1 MKKIELI
8 SVLSLLTL
16 LTFAKTNLE
25 RVEPSFWW
33 TGMQNPKLQLLVYGE
48 NISFTDVEIQH
59 PGVVL
64 ERVIKVENPNYLFL
78 NLMMDKTVEAGC
90 FNISFKVK
98 GKVKHTFEYELRQ
111 RESTSRMRH
120 GFNTTDAMYLITPD
134 RFVNGNPENDNVEG
148 MREVVN
154 RDFHGGRHGGDIQ
167 GIINSLDYIKEL
179 GFTAI
184 WVNPVL
190 ENDMESYSYHGY
202 STTDFYNVDTRYGS
216 NEEYREL
223 AIKAKEKGIKLIMD
237 MIVNHIGSQHWWMED
252 KPTSDWINNAGEFL
266 QTSHKREVNVDPYV
280 SEYDK
285 RHNSDGWFVESMP
298 DLNQR
303 NDLLA
308 TYLIQNTI
316 WWIEYACLSGI
327 RMDTWPYPD
336 KIFMNDWC
344 EAVMAEYPDF
354 NIVGEEWT
362 VEPALVSYWQ
372 KGQTNHDGYH
382 CALPSLMDFP
392 MQEAIIRGVKNT
404 GEKMY
409 HTLAMDFLYPDPSNL
424 VVFLDNHDMSRVFTQ
439 VDEDFEAYKRA
450 VAYLTILRGIPQIY
464 YGTEILMSNPN
475 TWEHGVIRSDFP
487 GGWDGDSINA
497 FTGEG
502 LTSQQKEAQDFIKY
516 LMNWRKSKTV
526 IHHGKTMQF
535 APLYDETVYTMA
547 RYDENDL
554 VLLIMNNSDKAVL
567 VNTSRYEELTEGIT
581 FMKDVLTS
589 EQVEISN
596 GHVIIPANEFLLLE
610 K

>member
-1 MKKIELI
+1 MKKIQLI
-8 SVLSLLTL
+8 CILSLFTL

-25 RVEPSFWW
+25 RVEPAFWW
-33 TGMQNPKLQLLVYGE
+33 VGMQNSELQLMVYGE
-48 NISFTDVEIQH
+48 NISSTEVVIDY

-64 ERVIKVENPNYLFL
+64 EHVTKVESPNYLFL
-78 NLMMDKTVEAGC
+78 DLKMDETVKAGH
-90 FNISFKVK
+90 FNINFTQK
-98 GKVKHTFEYELRQ
+98 GKVKQSFDYELKERDENVRERQ
-111 RESTSRMRH
+111 
-120 GFNTTDAMYLITPD
+120 GFNTTDVMYLITPD

-148 MREVVN
+148 MREMAN

-167 GIINSLDYIKEL
+167 GLISSLDYIKEM

-190 ENDMESYSYHGY
+190 ENDMKTYSYHGY
-202 STTDFYNVDTRYGS
+202 STTDFYKVDARYGS

-223 AIKAKEKGIKLIMD
+223 ALKSEAKGIKLIMD
-237 MIVNHIGSQHWWMED
+237 MIVNHIGSEHWWMKD
-252 KPTSDWINNAGEFL
+252 KPTSDWINNGGEFL
-266 QTSHKREVNVDPYV
+266 QTSHKREVNVDPYA

-316 WWIEYACLSGI
+316 WWIEYGCLSGI

-336 KIFMNDWC
+336 KAFMNEWC
-344 EAVMAEYPDF
+344 EAVMAEYPNF

-372 KGQTNHDGYH
+372 KGQTNNDGYH

-392 MQEAIIRGVKNT
+392 MQEAIVRGVKEN

-409 HTLAMDFLYPDPSNL
+409 HTLAMDFLYPDPDNL

-464 YGTEILMSNPN
+464 YGTEILMSNPGTN
-475 TWEHGVIRSDFP
+475 EHGIIRSDFP
-487 GGWDGDSINA
+487 GGWAGDSINA

-502 LTSQQKEAQDFIKY
+502 LTIQQKEAQDFIKY
-516 LMNWRKSKTV
+516 LMNWRKTKSV
-526 IHHGKTMQF
+526 IHYGKTMQF
-535 APLYDETVYTMA
+535 APLYNEQVYTMA
-547 RYDENDL
+547 RYNDDDL
-554 VLLIMNNSDKAVL
+554 VLLIMNNSDADVEMNL
-567 VNTSRYEELTEGIT
+567 NRYKEITDGISS
-581 FMKDVLTS
+581 MKDVM
-589 EQVEISN
+589 SN
-596 GHVIIPANEFLLLE
+596 VRVDMTQETIKIPAKGFLLLE